1 MLDDI
6 LIKRYRLCQPGIRGI
21 QDNEKSHKAY
31 RILVEIC
38 TIQADCL
45 GHNYSGKEKALSR
58 SLPVPHPGK
67 ILMRVVFFL
76 SAPAGQRFS
85 EACGLVRTRAGATC
99 RAF

>member
-58 SLPVPHPGK
+58 SLPVPQPGK
-67 ILMRVVFFL
+67 ILMRVDFL
-76 SAPAGQRFS
+76 SAPAGRRFLA
-85 EACGLVRTRAGATC
+85 ACRLLRTRAGATC